1 VPILHYKTLSEGSII
16 LNEIKMKS
24 IIRSQTALILIAF
37 VLSIYSY
44 GQDSN
49 SIKNIVLVHGAF
61 VDGSG
66 WQNAYQLLTEKG
78 YKVSVTQHKLRD
90 FNEDVAEVNRIIDQQ
105 DGPCILV
112 GHSYG
117 GVVIT
122 KAGNNP
128 KVAGLVYIAAHAPDD
143 GESRADLVKQ
153 FPSAYKSLIKGSDG
167 QDYIDPEKFPADFAA
182 DVPKAEAKF
191 MADAQVPTA
200 DAVFQAIVHD
210 PAWKTKPSWYMV
222 AKADR
227 IINPDLERFYAK
239 RAKSKVVE
247 IDGASHS
254 VFITQAKQVAELI
267 IAATKGVGKINR

>member
-1 VPILHYKTLSEGSII
+1 MNSIL
-16 LNEIKMKS
+16 
-24 IIRSQTALILIAF
+24 RSQIAIILIAF
-37 VLSIYSY
+37 VFSVHSY

-49 SIKNIVLVHGAF
+49 NIKNIVLVHGAF

-66 WQNAYQLLTEKG
+66 WQNVYQLLTEKG

-90 FNEDVAEVNRIIDQQ
+90 FNEDVAEVNRIIDLQ

-117 GVVIT
+117 GVIIT

-143 GESRADLVKQ
+143 GESRADLVKR
-153 FPSAYKSLIKGSDG
+153 FPPAYKSLIKGTDG
-167 QDYIDPEKFPADFAA
+167 LDYINPEKFPEDFAA
-182 DVPKAEAKF
+182 DVPKAQAKF
-191 MADAQVPTA
+191 MADSQVPTA
-200 DAVFQAIVHD
+200 DIVFQAIVHG

-222 AKADR
+222 AKSDR

-239 RAKSKVVE
+239 RAKSKTVE

-254 VFITQAKQVAELI
+254 VYITQSKQVTALI
-267 IAATKGVGKINR
+267 IDASKGSK